1 VRQFGAR
8 TFAPKIGA
16 QKQFHIGMNV
26 TNSQSRR
33 LTAMLQDVQ
42 NQIENKSLDD
52 AAKSLTRLSKDHGRD
67 PRLFL
72 LGTQLA
78 LASGNMGG
86 ALASARRAYDLAPK
100 WHVAQI
106 HLSEVLTKA
115 GMEKEAL
122 ALARLAI
129 EQIKLIGSDKPA
141 QAQLLRKGATV
152 AQHFGD
158 YALAAQWLERVLQL
172 MPDDL
177 TVRNEFARCLTYAGK
192 PQQAAE
198 LLSEML
204 NQQPDNP
211 ALLLN
216 RLRANILAGQ
226 AELAI
231 ADGERL
237 VAMDAHNEVYRFYLQ
252 VARGETPP
260 TQPEAV
266 ISELF
271 NAYAAHYDELMLRT
285 HRVPIPGAVAKMI
298 SQWHPLKDADILDLG
313 CGTGLLGAFLG
324 PNKGVMV
331 GVDLSADMLTVANQR
346 RVYDRFHAVNLLAAL
361 DATPADLYH
370 VITMLDVVSYV
381 GDLQP
386 VVSNALKV
394 LTPGGRLVLTFE
406 PLSDDLG
413 DYKLAN
419 NYLYAYAPS
428 YVEKLMLSAG
438 FEGVSLT
445 EQVLRYDGQVEVRG
459 YLAVGQKP
467 VTSIE
472 TAAPKPTKNAKR
484 VRRAQ

>member
-8 TFAPKIGA
+8 PFAPKISA

-129 EQIKLIGSDKPA
+129 EQVKLIGSDKPA
-141 QAQLLRKGATV
+141 QAQLLRKGASV

-172 MPDDL
+172 IPDDL

-192 PQQAAE
+192 PQQ
-198 LLSEML
+198 S
-204 NQQPDNP
+204 
-211 ALLLN
+211 
-216 RLRANILAGQ
+216 
-226 AELAI
+226 
-231 ADGERL
+231 
-237 VAMDAHNEVYRFYLQ
+237 
-252 VARGETPP
+252 
-260 TQPEAV
+260 
-266 ISELF
+266 
-271 NAYAAHYDELMLRT
+271 
-285 HRVPIPGAVAKMI
+285 
-298 SQWHPLKDADILDLG
+298 
-313 CGTGLLGAFLG
+313 
-324 PNKGVMV
+324 
-331 GVDLSADMLTVANQR
+331 R
-346 RVYDRFHAVNLLAAL
+346 RVVERDAQSATRQSSFAVESASCQ
-361 DATPADLYH
+361 Y
-370 VITMLDVVSYV
+370 S
-381 GDLQP
+381 
-386 VVSNALKV
+386 
-394 LTPGGRLVLTFE
+394 GR
-406 PLSDDLG
+406 SG
-413 DYKLAN
+413 
-419 NYLYAYAPS
+419 
-428 YVEKLMLSAG
+428 
-438 FEGVSLT
+438 
-445 EQVLRYDGQVEVRG
+445 
-459 YLAVGQKP
+459 
-467 VTSIE
+467 
-472 TAAPKPTKNAKR
+472 
-484 VRRAQ
+484 